1 MFNFKNPVIT
11 KVFNP
16 LNITKNSMIEFDV
29 GDLKGTGMY
38 RFNLIAEF
46 NIGNMTYSR
55 YIIYSKSEDTEHV
68 FEVFPGNE
76 GIEPE
81 TYLYSL
87 LDTIPFSEEF
97 LNDIAGQRFLT
108 SPDGEEYA
116 RCTMPENEDRID
128 GVKGNVKVY
137 NVESDKIEKEFGV
150 QFWEYSREL
159 DGLTE
164 YLTVEMSE
172 ETGMFKIFVGELL
185 EDIFYKVY
193 QTSNQE

>member
-16 LNITKNSMIEFDV
+16 LNITRNSKIEFDV
-29 GDLKGTGMY
+29 GELKDTGLY
-38 RFNLIAEF
+38 GFNLIAEF
-46 NIGNMTYSR
+46 NVGGMTYSR
-55 YIIYSKSEDTEHV
+55 YIIYSKSEDAEYV
-68 FEVFPGNE
+68 FEVFPGNGE
-76 GIEPE
+76 SEPE

-87 LDTIPFSEEF
+87 LDSIPFSEEF
-97 LNDIAGQRFLT
+97 LNDVAGQKFLT
-108 SPDGEEYA
+108 SPDGVEYE

-128 GVKGNVKVY
+128 GVRGSVKVY
-137 NVESDKIEKEFGV
+137 NIETDRVEREFGV
-150 QFWEYSREL
+150 QFWEYSRDV

-164 YLTVEMSE
+164 YLTIEMSE
-172 ETGMFKIFVGELL
+172 DTGMFKIFTGDLL